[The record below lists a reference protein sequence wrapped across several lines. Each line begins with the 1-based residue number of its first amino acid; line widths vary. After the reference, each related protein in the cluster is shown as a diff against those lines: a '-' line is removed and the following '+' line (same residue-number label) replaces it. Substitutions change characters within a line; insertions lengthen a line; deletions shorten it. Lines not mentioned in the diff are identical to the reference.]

1 MRKCVEACRAGCGG
15 NQIREARMRDELDIP
30 MPRMA
35 PATGPSYRVSRSAN
49 PLDPATKR
57 LAIIAGGLG
66 AALLLLVGVW
76 SLGGH
81 HRGGVPV
88 VQADS
93 RPLRSKPDQPGGM
106 QVAGENETI
115 LSGASSGKDAM
126 APPPETPAPET
137 LKAEAQQ
144 QLAAQTAAAAASAA
158 AAAAPVIASPTQA
171 ELTIAAPAVSA
182 PAMPAVAVV
191 PAPSA
196 TPGQKLIAHTAAK
209 PAKPAVPGNTQVQLA
224 ALGSEQAAMVEWQ
237 RLTHKMPVLL
247 NDRHPA
253 VLRSEFD
260 GKTYFRLRTGGFTNI
275 AEATAFCEQVRAKG
289 VGCAL
294 ARF

>member
-1 MRKCVEACRAGCGG
+1 
-15 NQIREARMRDELDIP
+15 MRDELDIP

-35 PATGPSYRVSRSAN
+35 PATGPSYRVSRGAN
-49 PLDPATKR
+49 PIDPATKR
-57 LAIIAGGLG
+57 LAVIAGGLG
-66 AALLLLVGVW
+66 GALLLLVGVW

-81 HRGGVPV
+81 HHGGVPV

-115 LSGASSGKDAM
+115 LSGASGGKDAM

-137 LKAEAQQ
+137 LKAEARQ
-144 QLAAQTAAAAASAA
+144 QLAAQTASAA
-158 AAAAPVIASPTQA
+158 ALAAATATPAMTSPMRAEPTVPAPVT
-171 ELTIAAPAVSA
+171 SA
-182 PAMPAVAVV
+182 PATPAVAAVS
-191 PAPSA
+191 APSA
-196 TPGQKLIAHTAAK
+196 TPDQKLIAHAAAKAAK
-209 PAKPAVPGNTQVQLA
+209 PVVPGNTQVQLA

>member
-1 MRKCVEACRAGCGG
+1 
-15 NQIREARMRDELDIP
+15 MRDELDIP

-49 PLDPATKR
+49 PIDPATKR

-76 SLGGH
+76 SLGGRH
-81 HRGGVPV
+81 HGGVPV
-88 VQADS
+88 VQADT

-144 QLAAQTAAAAASAA
+144 QLAAQTASAAALA
-158 AAAAPVIASPTQA
+158 AAAAPAMVSPIQA
-171 ELTIAAPAVSA
+171 EPAIPAPVVSVPAVPAIAAI
-182 PAMPAVAVV
+182 

-196 TPGQKLIAHTAAK
+196 APDQKPIAHTAAK
-209 PAKPAVPGNTQVQLA
+209 VTKPPAPGTTQVQLA

-275 AEATAFCEQVRAKG
+275 AEATAFCEHVRAKG